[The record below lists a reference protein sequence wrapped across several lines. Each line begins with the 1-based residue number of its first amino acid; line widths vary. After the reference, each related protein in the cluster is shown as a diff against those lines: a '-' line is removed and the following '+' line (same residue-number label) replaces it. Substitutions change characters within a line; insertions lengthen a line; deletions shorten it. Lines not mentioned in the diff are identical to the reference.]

1 MLEDFYILT
10 FLLSKAIT
18 KAIKLFSVLRFL
30 SPESIYLH
38 THCVQH
44 SIPGDVARMK
54 EGKG

>member
-54 EGKG
+54 EKG